1 MLCIYICIFFVK
13 DKNLDKVNIALFEF
27 ITYNTNKYTNA
38 VTYFKSNT
46 YSFPFWQTNRFDIS
60 SELYFISF
68 WGKKAQLGRNTGR
81 RCVQWQDLLLSLTK
95 EGVVINQLT
104 TGTGNGVPVAPRGLS
119 PTTLEC
125 GVDSL
130 ESLVWS

>member
-1 MLCIYICIFFVK
+1 MIYIIFLRT
-13 DKNLDKVNIALFEF
+13 KNLEKVIITLFEF
-27 ITYNTNKYTNA
+27 ISYNTNKYTNGFYS

-46 YSFPFWQTNRFDIS
+46 YNSPFWQTNLFNIS
-60 SELYFISF
+60 SELYFISC

-125 GVDSL
+125 RVDSW